1 MSKFFCTFAPEIEK
15 HIINL
20 KRAHALCKRMKSI
33 FESGEFLNE
42 RIQDSTYRE
51 LLTES
56 RQFSQGGV
64 ISHKT
69 TIFLSHKHQDLE
81 DLKGVIGLLRNK
93 YNAQVYIDSM
103 DDKMPS
109 DTTGATA
116 QRIKQIIEKSNKFI
130 LLATNNAIESAWC
143 NWELGYGDAKK
154 YYNHIAIF
162 PIKPQGAADNQYKG
176 HEYMQIYPHVTYYND
191 YKKDWMGKIYLK
203 QGYYVD
209 HGYTSI
215 PLQEWLNK

>member
-1 MSKFFCTFAPEIEK
+1 M
-15 HIINL
+15 
-20 KRAHALCKRMKSI
+20 
-33 FESGEFLNE
+33 
-42 RIQDSTYRE
+42 
-51 LLTES
+51 
-56 RQFSQGGV
+56 
-64 ISHKT
+64 
-69 TIFLSHKHQDLE
+69 
-81 DLKGVIGLLRNK
+81 
-93 YNAQVYIDSM
+93 
-103 DDKMPS
+103 
-109 DTTGATA
+109 
-116 QRIKQIIEKSNKFI
+116 
-130 LLATNNAIESAWC
+130 LATNNAIESAWC

-209 HGYTSI
+209 YGYTSI

>member
-1 MSKFFCTFAPEIEK
+1 
-15 HIINL
+15 
-20 KRAHALCKRMKSI
+20 MKSI

-103 DDKMPS
+103 DDKMPLE
-109 DTTGATA
+109 TTGDTA
-116 QRIKQIIEKSNKFI
+116 RRIKQIIEKSNKFI

-176 HEYMQIYPHVTYYND
+176 HEYMQMYPHVTYYND

>member
-1 MSKFFCTFAPEIEK
+1 MANE
-15 HIINL
+15 NL
-20 KRAHALCKRMKSI
+20 NENVIRVGHEMKSI

-56 RQFSQGGV
+56 RQFSQCGV

-103 DDKMPS
+103 DDKMPLE
-109 DTTGATA
+109 TTGETA
-116 QRIKQIIEKSNKFI
+116 RRIKQIIEKSNKFI
-130 LLATNNAIESAWC
+130 FSLMRSL
-143 NWELGYGDAKK
+143 DA
-154 YYNHIAIF
+154 AF
-162 PIKPQGAADNQYKG
+162 GSG
-176 HEYMQIYPHVTYYND
+176 T
-191 YKKDWMGKIYLK
+191 
-203 QGYYVD
+203 
-209 HGYTSI
+209 I
-215 PLQEWLNK
+215 PF

>member
-93 YNAQVYIDSM
+93 
-103 DDKMPS
+103 
-109 DTTGATA
+109 
-116 QRIKQIIEKSNKFI
+116 
-130 LLATNNAIESAWC
+130 
-143 NWELGYGDAKK
+143 
-154 YYNHIAIF
+154 
-162 PIKPQGAADNQYKG
+162 
-176 HEYMQIYPHVTYYND
+176 
-191 YKKDWMGKIYLK
+191 
-203 QGYYVD
+203 
-209 HGYTSI
+209 
-215 PLQEWLNK
+215 